1 MIADW
6 SAPAQD
12 ITFYLFGS
20 RVRGDHRPNSDV
32 DLHYVLPPNPTR
44 ETTLWWTYQN
54 SVVDFASLR
63 KALPGPIN
71 GSNNTLHF
79 ARRSNKAK
87 SYTKTEMSH
96 AYGFRQSR
104 NRSCRAIVRLSPLR
118 VRKSS
123 WS

>member
-63 KALPGPIN
+63 KALPGPIKW
-71 GSNNTLHF
+71 LEQHAPF
-79 ARRSNKAK
+79 RSQVEQGKVV
-87 SYTKTEMSH
+87 H
-96 AYGFRQSR
+96 QDR
-104 NRSCRAIVRLSPLR
+104 NVACVWLPP
-118 VRKSS
+118 KPK
-123 WS
+123 